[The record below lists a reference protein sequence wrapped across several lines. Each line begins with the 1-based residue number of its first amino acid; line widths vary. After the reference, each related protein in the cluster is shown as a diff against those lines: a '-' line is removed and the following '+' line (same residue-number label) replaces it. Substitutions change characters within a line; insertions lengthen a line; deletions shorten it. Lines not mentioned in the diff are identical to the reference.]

1 MATTTAL
8 SSSSSSSSPIIDNK
22 DDGGESADSAASNN
36 NHGGG
41 DGDNSDAHLLD
52 QLSKVAL
59 SEDVGV
65 NDDVLMKSDDKE
77 VLDSSSD
84 SDMPN
89 ATPLSDVTS
98 LSGLPPPCSPRQRK
112 QRELFLDASHPP
124 GKDVSSRH
132 EELNDENDHEQ
143 DDHLTPL
150 INLDDTYHD
159 EPSSCP
165 ATRAMEAAQ
174 AIASSNEQLIREELF
189 QRQQQHH
196 QQHQQ
201 QPPLLEQSFSNI
213 TLTPKVKNS
222 FLENT
227 VLTDNSSGDRDD
239 DVNDGNTN
247 AIDAE
252 ISSLHQMQRLQETK
266 LFIPSA
272 SSSGPNSFPPK
283 QHQPLSVDESYDS
296 YDDKINNTASH
307 ETTAA
312 SNNSSSSSM
321 YTFSAHTY
329 SGKALT
335 LISTHFV
342 PPQHMHTHGGSA
354 LAGFSALLLVTCANY
369 MLGPMRDAAALA
381 VGVTHIPALTLAS
394 TVLALGSSVPV
405 GWLFEAPDPRRR
417 RVWKRM
423 GLTRGE
429 TQGTSLALFYR
440 VFAFLLLSYALG
452 FQIVERFGKSK
463 REGEGVDG
471 GEGSG
476 LGEEESAA
484 VLLGCLFLRILGVLG
499 IPTEHPLFSS
509 VNDYLSSHRELSI
522 PSLLLNTCSCMVN
535 KFGKVIY
542 IMFFLVVHLMKLHSL
557 SLIWGVTT
565 EAMEYEENAEQ
576 RRKNTE
582 EKNITK
588 ISSGEGLVMM
598 GGGTNTSLNRVG
610 PSPSTSPSR
619 ARSSSFSSSKQP
631 SKSSLRLKRLAFVG
645 FGGTLGGIIG
655 SVIASFAAHILH
667 LSGLLVIA
675 AIMLEISANLSVELG
690 RIMQRHW
697 EEQMRFQSSG
707 DLASMYNSTENLST
721 CDSSMKKS
729 VSLGSMK
736 RVASGSLSSGN
747 LANLA
752 AHQQQARRNNQSNS
766 ITGTLTEED
775 RKTLNKLAEK
785 LDDQPIVIAAIMLEI
800 SANLSV
806 ELGRIMQR
814 HWEEQMRFQSSGD
827 LASMY
832 NSTENL
838 STCDSSMKKS
848 VSLGSMKRVASGSL
862 SSGNLANL
870 AAHQQQARRN
880 NQSNSIT
887 GTLTEEDRKTLN
899 KLAEKL
905 DDQPMI
911 DDNSFKQRLLRGITT
926 ILRSRLLIAIFTYNA
941 LYASTSVLLS
951 FQRAELVANRSSSSE
966 FSAVSNTAFLAKINT
981 ASSVAVF
988 ALQASGLGAYIANT
1002 FGQRGALA
1010 LMPIIRLCGVFL
1022 LGYWHLMSDGKPP
1035 DLIMF
1040 LVIDEFT
1047 KVINFAIAKP
1057 VRENLWRGLSAEARY
1072 EAKPIVDTLAN
1083 RWGGGSAA
1091 FLVSFISRITDL
1103 TGLGVVK
1110 KNGERSIFGFPP
1122 VLLLC
1127 MIISAWWTAVSADV
1141 GNIRRKIDLE
1151 LKKQQ

>member
-1 MATTTAL
+1 M
-8 SSSSSSSSPIIDNK
+8 DMV
-22 DDGGESADSAASNN
+22 DGSDLAEPVASKN
-36 NHGGG
+36 NHDGGGG
-41 DGDNSDAHLLD
+41 DGDTSDAQHLLNE
-52 QLSKVAL
+52 LAKVNL
-59 SEDVGV
+59 NEDNSTNTDIV
-65 NDDVLMKSDDKE
+65 MKAKGKH
-77 VLDSSSD
+77 VLDSPLSD
-84 SDMPN
+84 SDVPN
-89 ATPLSDVTS
+89 ATPLSDATS
-98 LSGLPPPCSPRQRK
+98 SDAASFLAPCSPRQ
-112 QRELFLDASHPP
+112 QGQLFLDTASQPP
-124 GKDVSSRH
+124 NRMGMPQPPQSIEGMSSRSSNH
-132 EELNDENDHEQ
+132 IDENDVDE

-150 INLDDTYHD
+150 INLDDTDTDD

-165 ATRAMEAAQ
+165 ATRAMEAAR
-174 AIASSNEQLIREELF
+174 AIASSNEQLVRQELL
-189 QRQQQHH
+189 QQQQE
-196 QQHQQ
+196 QQEQEQH
-201 QPPLLEQSFSNI
+201 LLEESSSNLI
-213 TLTPKVKNS
+213 LTPKVKNS
-222 FLENT
+222 FLQMSFSREDT
-227 VLTDNSSGDRDD
+227 FPTDNSSEGHID
-239 DVNDGNTN
+239 NDANCIG
-247 AIDAE
+247 ARVF
-252 ISSLHQMQRLQETK
+252 SLQQRHQSTTDQSVPTKTLQESK
-266 LFIPSA
+266 LYIPSVP
-272 SSSGPNSFPPK
+272 SVSGPNSNKVSPR
-283 QHQPLSVDESYDS
+283 QNRPLSVEESYEDDS
-296 YDDKINNTASH
+296 SGSSNANNNAYH
-307 ETTAA
+307 TTAE
-312 SNNSSSSSM
+312 SNNNSSSSL
-321 YTFSAHTY
+321 YTFSSHTL

-335 LISTHFV
+335 LLSTHFV
-342 PPQHMHTHGGSA
+342 PPHRRHTHGGSA
-354 LAGFSALLLVTCANY
+354 LAGFTALLLVTCANY

-463 REGEGVDG
+463 GVDDG
-471 GEGSG
+471 GGGAGGGAAAEE
-476 LGEEESAA
+476 LGEEESA
-484 VLLGCLFLRILGVLG
+484 VILLGCLFLRILGVLG

-509 VNDYLSSHRELSI
+509 VNDYLKSHRELSI
-522 PSLLLNTCSCMVN
+522 PSLIFNTCSCIVN

-582 EKNITK
+582 ERNISK
-588 ISSGEGLVMM
+588 ISSGGGLVMM
-598 GGGTNTSLNRVG
+598 GGGNN
-610 PSPSTSPSR
+610 SPTRGGSGSSPSR
-619 ARSSSFSSSKQP
+619 AGSASSATSSKQQ

-707 DLASMYNSTENLST
+707 DLASLYNSTENLST

-729 VSLGSMK
+729 VSLSSMK
-736 RVASGSLSSGN
+736 RVASGNFSSGN

-752 AHQQQARRNNQSNS
+752 AQQQGRRNNRSYS
-766 ITGTLTEED
+766 ISETTTNRNRD
-775 RKTLNKLAEK
+775 TLNKA
-785 LDDQPIVIAAIMLEI
+785 
-800 SANLSV
+800 
-806 ELGRIMQR
+806 
-814 HWEEQMRFQSSGD
+814 
-827 LASMY
+827 
-832 NSTENL
+832 
-838 STCDSSMKKS
+838 
-848 VSLGSMKRVASGSL
+848 
-862 SSGNLANL
+862 
-870 AAHQQQARRN
+870 
-880 NQSNSIT
+880 
-887 GTLTEEDRKTLN
+887 
-899 KLAEKL
+899 AEKL

-911 DDNSFKQRLLRGITT
+911 DDSSFKQRLLRGITT
-926 ILRSRLLIAIFTYNA
+926 ILRSRLLMAIFTYNA

-951 FQRAELVANRSSSSE
+951 FQRAELVANRSSSGS
-966 FSAVSNTAFLAKINT
+966 SAVSNTAFLAKINT

-988 ALQASGLGAYIANT
+988 ALQASGLGAYIANS

-1010 LMPIIRLCGVFL
+1010 LMPIIRLSGVFL
-1022 LGYWHLMSDGKPP
+1022 LGYWHLTSDGKPP

-1091 FLVSFISRITDL
+1091 FLVSFINRITDL

-1110 KNGERSIFGFPP
+1110 ENGDRSIFGFPP

>member
-785 LDDQPIVIAAIMLEI
+785 LDDQP
-800 SANLSV
+800 
-806 ELGRIMQR
+806 
-814 HWEEQMRFQSSGD
+814 
-827 LASMY
+827 
-832 NSTENL
+832 
-838 STCDSSMKKS
+838 
-848 VSLGSMKRVASGSL
+848 
-862 SSGNLANL
+862 
-870 AAHQQQARRN
+870 
-880 NQSNSIT
+880 
-887 GTLTEEDRKTLN
+887 
-899 KLAEKL
+899 
-905 DDQPMI
+905 MI

>member
-1 MATTTAL
+1 MATTTL
-8 SSSSSSSSPIIDNK
+8 SSSSNLMGMV
-22 DDGGESADSAASNN
+22 DDSDAAHSAASDS
-36 NHGGG
+36 NHDGGG
-41 DGDNSDAHLLD
+41 DGAGATSDSLILGELA
-52 QLSKVAL
+52 KVNL
-59 SEDVGV
+59 
-65 NDDVLMKSDDKE
+65 NDDSITSDDIVMKAE
-77 VLDSSSD
+77 GKQVLDSPMSD
-84 SDMPN
+84 SDVPN
-89 ATPLSDVTS
+89 ATPLSDAAS
-98 LSGLPPPCSPRQRK
+98 LMAPCSPRHQG
-112 QRELFLDASHPP
+112 QLFLGTASHSPVMTMP
-124 GKDVSSRH
+124 QQSRNNH
-132 EELNDENDHEQ
+132 NNEQ

-150 INLDDTYHD
+150 INLDDNDDD

-165 ATRAMEAAQ
+165 ATRAMEAAR
-174 AIASSNEQLIREELF
+174 AIASSNEQLIREELELL
-189 QRQQQHH
+189 QQQQHK
-196 QQHQQ
+196 QEEE
-201 QPPLLEQSFSNI
+201 PLLEQNLTHI

-222 FLENT
+222 FLEMSFSREDT
-227 VLTDNSSGDRDD
+227 FRTDNKSGGHSHNENVDD
-239 DVNDGNTN
+239 GQTN
-247 AIDAE
+247 FIGE
-252 ISSLHQMQRLQETK
+252 RVSSLQQRQRLQESN
-266 LFIPSA
+266 LFIPSVS
-272 SSSGPNSFPPK
+272 SSSGPNPNHFPPR
-283 QHQPLSVDESYDS
+283 QHQPLSVDER
-296 YDDKINNTASH
+296 YDDASSDCNKTNQNGLHSNATAN
-307 ETTAA
+307 E
-312 SNNSSSSSM
+312 SSSSSSL
-321 YTFSAHTY
+321 YTFSSHTL
-329 SGKALT
+329 SGRALT

-342 PPQHMHTHGGSA
+342 PPQKRHTHGGSA
-354 LAGFSALLLVTCANY
+354 LAGFAALLLVTCANY

-452 FQIVERFGKSK
+452 FQVVERFGKSK
-463 REGEGVDG
+463 RDGDGVDDG
-471 GEGSG
+471 GERSG
-476 LGEEESAA
+476 LGEEESA
-484 VLLGCLFLRILGVLG
+484 VILLGCLFLRILGVLG

-509 VNDYLSSHRELSI
+509 VNDYLKSHQELSI
-522 PSLLLNTCSCMVN
+522 PSLLLNTCSCIVN

-576 RRKNTE
+576 RRKSTE
-582 EKNITK
+582 RNITK
-588 ISSGEGLVMM
+588 ISSGGGLIMM
-598 GGGTNTSLNRVG
+598 GGGNNNSLTRG
-610 PSPSTSPSR
+610 GSSPSSSPSR
-619 ARSSSFSSSKQP
+619 ARSASFSSSKKQ

-707 DLASMYNSTENLST
+707 DLASMYNSTENLAT

-729 VSLGSMK
+729 VSLSSMK

-752 AHQQQARRNNQSNS
+752 AQQQGRKSNRSYS
-766 ITGTLTEED
+766 ISEALTEKD
-775 RKTLNKLAEK
+775 KDTLSKA
-785 LDDQPIVIAAIMLEI
+785 
-800 SANLSV
+800 
-806 ELGRIMQR
+806 
-814 HWEEQMRFQSSGD
+814 
-827 LASMY
+827 
-832 NSTENL
+832 
-838 STCDSSMKKS
+838 
-848 VSLGSMKRVASGSL
+848 
-862 SSGNLANL
+862 
-870 AAHQQQARRN
+870 
-880 NQSNSIT
+880 
-887 GTLTEEDRKTLN
+887 
-899 KLAEKL
+899 AEKL

-911 DDNSFKQRLLRGITT
+911 DDSSFKQRLLRGVTT
-926 ILRSRLLIAIFTYNA
+926 ILRSRLLMAIFTYNA

-951 FQRAELVANRSSSSE
+951 FQRAELVANRSSSGT
-966 FSAVSNTAFLAKINT
+966 SAVSNTAFLAKINT

-988 ALQASGLGAYIANT
+988 ALQASGLGAYIANS

-1022 LGYWHLMSDGKPP
+1022 LGYWHLTSNGKPP

-1091 FLVSFISRITDL
+1091 FLVSFINRITDL

-1110 KNGERSIFGFPP
+1110 ENGERSIFGFPP

-1141 GNIRRKIDLE
+1141 GNIRRKIDIE

>member
-1 MATTTAL
+1 
-8 SSSSSSSSPIIDNK
+8 
-22 DDGGESADSAASNN
+22 
-36 NHGGG
+36 
-41 DGDNSDAHLLD
+41 
-52 QLSKVAL
+52 
-59 SEDVGV
+59 
-65 NDDVLMKSDDKE
+65 
-77 VLDSSSD
+77 
-84 SDMPN
+84 
-89 ATPLSDVTS
+89 
-98 LSGLPPPCSPRQRK
+98 
-112 QRELFLDASHPP
+112 
-124 GKDVSSRH
+124 
-132 EELNDENDHEQ
+132 
-143 DDHLTPL
+143 
-150 INLDDTYHD
+150 
-159 EPSSCP
+159 
-165 ATRAMEAAQ
+165 
-174 AIASSNEQLIREELF
+174 
-189 QRQQQHH
+189 
-196 QQHQQ
+196 
-201 QPPLLEQSFSNI
+201 
-213 TLTPKVKNS
+213 
-222 FLENT
+222 
-227 VLTDNSSGDRDD
+227 
-239 DVNDGNTN
+239 
-247 AIDAE
+247 
-252 ISSLHQMQRLQETK
+252 
-266 LFIPSA
+266 
-272 SSSGPNSFPPK
+272 
-283 QHQPLSVDESYDS
+283 
-296 YDDKINNTASH
+296 
-307 ETTAA
+307 
-312 SNNSSSSSM
+312 
-321 YTFSAHTY
+321 
-329 SGKALT
+329 
-335 LISTHFV
+335 
-342 PPQHMHTHGGSA
+342 
-354 LAGFSALLLVTCANY
+354 
-369 MLGPMRDAAALA
+369 MRDAAALA

-463 REGEGVDG
+463 RDGDDEGG
-471 GEGSG
+471 GSG
-476 LGEEESAA
+476 LGEEESAV

-509 VNDYLSSHRELSI
+509 VNDYLKSHRELSI

-582 EKNITK
+582 ERNITK
-588 ISSGEGLVMM
+588 ISSGGGLVMM
-598 GGGTNTSLNRVG
+598 GGNNNSPIRGGS
-610 PSPSTSPSR
+610 SPSSSPSR
-619 ARSSSFSSSKQP
+619 ARSASFSSSKQQ

-675 AIMLEISANLSVELG
+675 AIMLELSANLSVELG

-707 DLASMYNSTENLST
+707 DLASMYNSTDNLST
-721 CDSSMKKS
+721 CDASMKKS
-729 VSLGSMK
+729 VSMGSMK

-752 AHQQQARRNNQSNS
+752 AQQQGRRNSRSYS
-766 ITGTLTEED
+766 ISGTLSEKD
-775 RKTLNKLAEK
+775 RNTLNN
-785 LDDQPIVIAAIMLEI
+785 V
-800 SANLSV
+800 
-806 ELGRIMQR
+806 
-814 HWEEQMRFQSSGD
+814 
-827 LASMY
+827 
-832 NSTENL
+832 
-838 STCDSSMKKS
+838 
-848 VSLGSMKRVASGSL
+848 
-862 SSGNLANL
+862 
-870 AAHQQQARRN
+870 
-880 NQSNSIT
+880 
-887 GTLTEEDRKTLN
+887 
-899 KLAEKL
+899 AEKL

-951 FQRAELVANRSSSSE
+951 FQRAELVANRSSSGT
-966 FSAVSNTAFLAKINT
+966 SAVSNTAFLAKINT

-988 ALQASGLGAYIANT
+988 ALQASGLGAYIANS

-1091 FLVSFISRITDL
+1091 FLVSFINRITDL

-1110 KNGERSIFGFPP
+1110 ENGERSIFGFPP

>member
-1 MATTTAL
+1 MV
-8 SSSSSSSSPIIDNK
+8 
-22 DDGGESADSAASNN
+22 DDSDTADSAVN
-36 NHGGG
+36 GGG
-41 DGDNSDAHLLD
+41 DGAGATSDALILNKLA
-52 QLSKVAL
+52 QVNL
-59 SEDVGV
+59 
-65 NDDVLMKSDDKE
+65 NDDNISSNDIVMETGEKQQ
-77 VLDSSSD
+77 VLDSPMSD
-84 SDMPN
+84 SDVPN
-89 ATPLSDVTS
+89 ATPLSDAAS
-98 LSGLPPPCSPRQRK
+98 LMAPCSPRQ
-112 QRELFLDASHPP
+112 QQGQLFLDTASHSAVISTMPQ
-124 GKDVSSRH
+124 SSQSN
-132 EELNDENDHEQ
+132 NDEQ

-150 INLDDTYHD
+150 INLDDD
-159 EPSSCP
+159 DDNVESSSCP
-165 ATRAMEAAQ
+165 ATRAMEAARV
-174 AIASSNEQLIREELF
+174 IASSNEQLIREELELL
-189 QRQQQHH
+189 QQQQHK
-196 QQHQQ
+196 QDVG
-201 QPPLLEQSFSNI
+201 PLLEQSLNI
-213 TLTPKVKNS
+213 NLTPKARNS
-222 FLENT
+222 FLEMSFSREDT
-227 VLTDNSSGDRDD
+227 IRTDNTLGGHNENGDDGQAVSS
-239 DVNDGNTN
+239 
-247 AIDAE
+247 
-252 ISSLHQMQRLQETK
+252 SQQSQHLQESN
-266 LFIPSA
+266 LFIPSVS
-272 SSSGPNSFPPK
+272 SSSGPNPNQFPPR
-283 QHQPLSVDESYDS
+283 QQQPLTVDESYVVDAS
-296 YDDKINNTASH
+296 SDCINNNMHST
-307 ETTAA
+307 ET
-312 SNNSSSSSM
+312 SNESSSSL
-321 YTFSAHTY
+321 YTFSSHTL
-329 SGKALT
+329 SGRALT

-342 PPQHMHTHGGSA
+342 PPQKRHTHGGSA
-354 LAGFSALLLVTCANY
+354 LAGFTALLLVTCANY

-452 FQIVERFGKSK
+452 FQIVERLGKSK
-463 REGEGVDG
+463 RDGEGVDDG
-471 GEGSG
+471 GERSG
-476 LGEEESAA
+476 LGEEESAV

-509 VNDYLSSHRELSI
+509 VNDYLKSHRELSI
-522 PSLLLNTCSCMVN
+522 PSLLLNTCSCIVN

-582 EKNITK
+582 RNMTK
-588 ISSGEGLVMM
+588 ISSGGGLVMM
-598 GGGTNTSLNRVG
+598 GGGNNN
-610 PSPSTSPSR
+610 SPNR
-619 ARSSSFSSSKQP
+619 ARSSSFSSSKKQ
-631 SKSSLRLKRLAFVG
+631 SKSSIRLKRLAFVG

-707 DLASMYNSTENLST
+707 DLASMYNSTENLAT

-729 VSLGSMK
+729 VSLSSMK

-752 AHQQQARRNNQSNS
+752 AQQQGRRSSRSYS
-766 ITGTLTEED
+766 ISETLTEKD
-775 RKTLNKLAEK
+775 RDTLKEA
-785 LDDQPIVIAAIMLEI
+785 
-800 SANLSV
+800 
-806 ELGRIMQR
+806 
-814 HWEEQMRFQSSGD
+814 
-827 LASMY
+827 
-832 NSTENL
+832 
-838 STCDSSMKKS
+838 
-848 VSLGSMKRVASGSL
+848 
-862 SSGNLANL
+862 
-870 AAHQQQARRN
+870 
-880 NQSNSIT
+880 
-887 GTLTEEDRKTLN
+887 
-899 KLAEKL
+899 AEKL

-911 DDNSFKQRLLRGITT
+911 DDSSFKQRLLRGITT
-926 ILRSRLLIAIFTYNA
+926 ILRSRLLMAIFTYNA

-951 FQRAELVANRSSSSE
+951 FQRAELVANRSSSGT
-966 FSAVSNTAFLAKINT
+966 SAVSNTAFLAKINT

-988 ALQASGLGAYIANT
+988 ALQASGLGAYIANS

-1010 LMPIIRLCGVFL
+1010 LMPIIRLCGVIL
-1022 LGYWHLMSDGKPP
+1022 LGYWHLTSNGKPP

-1091 FLVSFISRITDL
+1091 FLVSFINRITDL

-1110 KNGERSIFGFPP
+1110 ENGERSIFGFPP

-1141 GNIRRKIDLE
+1141 GNIRRKIDIE

>member
-1 MATTTAL
+1 MATMAAL
-8 SSSSSSSSPIIDNK
+8 SSPSPVLDIA
-22 DDGGESADSAASNN
+22 DGGDAAASNN
-36 NHGGG
+36 HSSGGGGGG
-41 DGDNSDAHLLD
+41 DGGTSDALLLD
-52 QLSKVAL
+52 KLAKVNLS
-59 SEDVGV
+59 DI
-65 NDDVLMKSDDKE
+65 SDDDIIMKKE
-77 VLDSSSD
+77 VKAVQDSPMSD

-89 ATPLSDVTS
+89 TTPLSDATAFSS
-98 LSGLPPPCSPRQRK
+98 LAPCSPRQMK
-112 QRELFLDASHPP
+112 QGELFLGTSHPP
-124 GKDVSSRH
+124 RITMPQSPSIEDTSSH
-132 EELNDENDHEQ
+132 NHHDENDDEQ
-143 DDHLTPL
+143 DDHLSPL
-150 INLDDTYHD
+150 INLDDDDD

-189 QRQQQHH
+189 QRQQQ
-196 QQHQQ
+196 QQ
-201 QPPLLEQSFSNI
+201 QQQDQEKQQQKLRQEQDFSNLI
-213 TLTPKVKNS
+213 LTPKVKNS
-222 FLENT
+222 FLEMSFSREET
-227 VLTDNSSGDRDD
+227 FRTDNCSGHS
-239 DVNDGNTN
+239 DVDANDEKTN
-247 AIDAE
+247 VIGARVV
-252 ISSLHQMQRLQETK
+252 SSLQQRQRLQEPK

-272 SSSGPNSFPPK
+272 ASSSGPDPNSFPPK
-283 QHQPLSVDESYDS
+283 EHQPLTVDESYDS
-296 YDDKINNTASH
+296 YDYDINNNTASQ
-307 ETTAA
+307 TTAA
-312 SNNSSSSSM
+312 TNNNASSSL
-321 YTFSAHTY
+321 YTFSAHTL

-335 LISTHFV
+335 LLSTHFV

-354 LAGFSALLLVTCANY
+354 LAGFTALLLVTCANY

-463 REGEGVDG
+463 REGVDG
-471 GEGSG
+471 GGGSGSG
-476 LGEEESAA
+476 LGEEESAV

-509 VNDYLSSHRELSI
+509 VNDYLKSHRELSI

-565 EAMEYEENAEQ
+565 EAMEYEESAEQ

-582 EKNITK
+582 KNITK
-588 ISSGEGLVMM
+588 ISSSGGLVMM
-598 GGGTNTSLNRVG
+598 GGGNNTSPNRRG
-610 PSPSTSPSR
+610 SSPSSSPSR

-667 LSGLLVIA
+667 LSGLLIIA
-675 AIMLEISANLSVELG
+675 AIMLEISANLSIELG

-729 VSLGSMK
+729 VSLSSMK

-747 LANLA
+747 LTNLA
-752 AHQQQARRNNQSNS
+752 AQQQARRNLRSNS
-766 ITGTLTEED
+766 ISGTMSEEE
-775 RKTLNKLAEK
+775 RKTLNKVAEK
-785 LDDQPIVIAAIMLEI
+785 LDA
-800 SANLSV
+800 
-806 ELGRIMQR
+806 
-814 HWEEQMRFQSSGD
+814 
-827 LASMY
+827 
-832 NSTENL
+832 
-838 STCDSSMKKS
+838 
-848 VSLGSMKRVASGSL
+848 
-862 SSGNLANL
+862 
-870 AAHQQQARRN
+870 
-880 NQSNSIT
+880 
-887 GTLTEEDRKTLN
+887 
-899 KLAEKL
+899 
-905 DDQPMI
+905 QPMI

-926 ILRSRLLIAIFTYNA
+926 ILRSRLLMAIFTYNA

-951 FQRAELVANRSSSSE
+951 FQRAELVANRSSSGTST
-966 FSAVSNTAFLAKINT
+966 SAVSNTAFLAKINT

-988 ALQASGLGAYIANT
+988 ALQASGLGAYIANC

-1047 KVINFAIAKP
+1047 KIINFAIAKP

-1091 FLVSFISRITDL
+1091 FLVSFINRITDL
-1103 TGLGVVK
+1103 TGLIVVK
-1110 KNGERSIFGFPP
+1110 ENGERSIFGFPP

>member
-1 MATTTAL
+1 MVNVGDAM
-8 SSSSSSSSPIIDNK
+8 
-22 DDGGESADSAASNN
+22 DSAASSN
-36 NHGGG
+36 NHDD
-41 DGDNSDAHLLD
+41 DGNDARLLND
-52 QLSKVAL
+52 GLAKVNL
-59 SEDVGV
+59 NDGV
-65 NDDVLMKSDDKE
+65 TNDDIVMKTDDNQ
-77 VLDSSSD
+77 VLDSPMSD
-84 SDMPN
+84 SDVPN
-89 ATPLSDVTS
+89 ATPLSDAASFS
-98 LSGLPPPCSPRQRK
+98 LMAPCSPRQ
-112 QRELFLDASHPP
+112 QGQLFLDTASHSPRMTMSHPP
-124 GKDVSSRH
+124 QSIEGIPSRSNH
-132 EELNDENDHEQ
+132 NNDNDDGQ

-150 INLDDTYHD
+150 INLDDD
-159 EPSSCP
+159 DDDDGEPSSCP
-165 ATRAMEAAQ
+165 ATRAMEAAK
-174 AIASSNEQLIREELF
+174 AIASSNEQLIREELL
-189 QRQQQHH
+189 QQQ
-196 QQHQQ
+196 QQ
-201 QPPLLEQSFSNI
+201 QQQQEQEQPLLEQNPSNI

-222 FLENT
+222 FLEMSFSREDT
-227 VLTDNSSGDRDD
+227 FRTDNSSGGHSDND
-239 DVNDGNTN
+239 DVNDGGN
-247 AIDAE
+247 ANSIGARV
-252 ISSLHQMQRLQETK
+252 SSLQQRQPLQESK
-266 LFIPSA
+266 LFIPLVS
-272 SSSGPNSFPPK
+272 SSSGPNPNPFPPR
-283 QHQPLSVDESYDS
+283 QHQPLSVDESYEDDS
-296 YDDKINNTASH
+296 SDYNNINNTAFH
-307 ETTAA
+307 TAA
-312 SNNSSSSSM
+312 ASSKSSSSL
-321 YTFSAHTY
+321 YTFSSHTL
-329 SGKALT
+329 SGRALT
-335 LISTHFV
+335 LLSTHFV
-342 PPQHMHTHGGSA
+342 PPQQRHTHGGSA
-354 LAGFSALLLVTCANY
+354 LAGFTALLLVTCANY

-463 REGEGVDG
+463 RDGEGGDDEG
-471 GEGSG
+471 GGSG
-476 LGEEESAA
+476 LGEEESAV

-509 VNDYLSSHRELSI
+509 VNDYLKSHRELSI

-576 RRKNTE
+576 RRKNSE
-582 EKNITK
+582 ERNITK
-588 ISSGEGLVMM
+588 ISSGGGLVMM
-598 GGGTNTSLNRVG
+598 GGNNNSPTRGGS
-610 PSPSTSPSR
+610 SPSSSPSR
-619 ARSSSFSSSKQP
+619 ARSASFSSSKQQ

-675 AIMLEISANLSVELG
+675 AIMLELSANLSVELG

-721 CDSSMKKS
+721 CDASMKKS
-729 VSLGSMK
+729 VSMGSMK

-752 AHQQQARRNNQSNS
+752 AQQQGRRNSRSYS
-766 ITGTLTEED
+766 ISGTLSEKD
-775 RKTLNKLAEK
+775 RNTLNN
-785 LDDQPIVIAAIMLEI
+785 V
-800 SANLSV
+800 
-806 ELGRIMQR
+806 
-814 HWEEQMRFQSSGD
+814 
-827 LASMY
+827 
-832 NSTENL
+832 
-838 STCDSSMKKS
+838 
-848 VSLGSMKRVASGSL
+848 
-862 SSGNLANL
+862 
-870 AAHQQQARRN
+870 
-880 NQSNSIT
+880 
-887 GTLTEEDRKTLN
+887 
-899 KLAEKL
+899 AEKL

-951 FQRAELVANRSSSSE
+951 FQRAELVANRSSSGT
-966 FSAVSNTAFLAKINT
+966 SAVSNTAFLAKINT

-988 ALQASGLGAYIANT
+988 ALQASGLGAYIANS

-1091 FLVSFISRITDL
+1091 FLVSFINRITDL

-1110 KNGERSIFGFPP
+1110 ENGERSIFGFPP